1 MRLRTRNTC
10 TSGVGYFRFRSIWCM
25 CLGWMFFNNVFYGLL
40 TWLPNYL
47 FKVHGFNIATPG
59 GATFIFGPD

>member
-1 MRLRTRNTC
+1 
-10 TSGVGYFRFRSIWCM
+10 
-25 CLGWMFFNNVFYGLL
+25 MFFNNVFYGLL

-47 FKVHGFNIATPG
+47 FKVHGFNIATLG